1 MDWSESRILNSVP
14 AIVSVSLVNILWS
27 PLSMDAGKICV
38 NLHVLGGFR
47 YDTWQVPVI
56 VFVVKI
62 VVSESLKRVL
72 GGFLE
77 LVSTVFEA
85 NKKI

>member
-1 MDWSESRILNSVP
+1 
-14 AIVSVSLVNILWS
+14 
-27 PLSMDAGKICV
+27 MDAGKICV
-38 NLHVLGGFR
+38 NLHFLGGLRNDTFR
-47 YDTWQVPVI
+47 QVPVI
-56 VFVVKI
+56 VFMVKI

-85 NKKI
+85 I